1 MNNEEDLGQ
10 LISSK
15 RKEKNLTQKELAEL
29 LHISDKAI
37 SRWET
42 NASIPDFKMLQQ
54 IGEILDISF
63 KELISYKIDE
73 KDEAVVNAIVK
84 EYEKKTKKIEKNYR
98 KLFLI
103 FLLVV
108 IFLILLIF
116 FRSTFN
122 QFRLYDIAIIG
133 DEYYESVGLYVDTN
147 LQDYIYLGSL
157 NLNKDINMENATAD
171 IYIQNGNSKKI
182 LKHYDNIAN
191 NIKFEIDKSY
201 FKSNSLERY
210 FDNVYIRVN
219 DSNND
224 QEFIGQL
231 MFTLRFSN
239 NKIFYHINEE
249 IIDNNN
255 DDAFNNIK
263 RKLKELGFKEK
274 TENIY
279 VDASGEFEYY
289 INSNYLSYI
298 YDDSKANLRYNYKY
312 YLENE
317 KLFVVITSFKNSKE
331 IVIEKY
337 NYDAKRDKMNC
348 KVGQC
353 IDYKEILKFLDKYIK
368 KLS

>member
-42 NASIPDFKMLQQ
+42 NASIPDFKILQQ

-133 DEYYESVGLYVDTN
+133 DDYYESVGLYVDTN

-171 IYIQNGNSKKI
+171 IYIQNGNSKKV

-219 DSNND
+219 DSND

-249 IIDNNN
+249 TIDNNN
-255 DDAFNNIK
+255 DDDLKNIK
-263 RKLKELGFKEK
+263 SKLKELGFKEK
-274 TENIY
+274 IENIYEDNTENIKYY
-279 VDASGEFEYY
+279 VD
-289 INSNYLSYI
+289 SNCLAYI
-298 YDDSKANLRYNYKY
+298 YEDEKSNLRYNYKY
-312 YLENE
+312 YLESE
-317 KLFVVITSFKNSKE
+317 KLFVVISSFKNSKE

-353 IDYKEILKFLDKYIK
+353 IDYKEVLKFLDKYIK

>member
-54 IGEILDISF
+54 IGEILGISF

-84 EYEKKTKKIEKNYR
+84 EYEKKTKKIEKKYR

-133 DEYYESVGLYVDTN
+133 DDYYESVGLYVDTN

-210 FDNVYIRVN
+210 FDNVYISVN

-231 MFTLRFSN
+231 NFVLRFSN

-249 IIDNNN
+249 TIDNNN
-255 DDAFNNIK
+255 DDDLKNIK
-263 RKLKELGFKEK
+263 SKLKELGFKEK

>member
-54 IGEILDISF
+54 IGEILGISF

-219 DSNND
+219 DSKNN

-231 MFTLRFSN
+231 NFVLRFSN

-249 IIDNNN
+249 AIDNN
-255 DDAFNNIK
+255 DDHDLNNIK
-263 RKLKELGFKEK
+263 SKLKELGFKEK
-274 TENIY
+274 NENIY
-279 VDASGEFEYY
+279 VDASGKFEYY
-289 INSNYLSYI
+289 INSNYLAYI
-298 YDDSKANLRYNYKY
+298 YDDNKSNLRYNYKY

>member
-133 DEYYESVGLYVDTN
+133 DDYYESVGLYVDTN

-231 MFTLRFSN
+231 NFVLRFSN

-249 IIDNNN
+249 TIDNNN
-255 DDAFNNIK
+255 DDDLKNIK
-263 RKLKELGFKEK
+263 SKLKELGFKENA
-274 TENIY
+274 ENIY
-279 VDASGEFEYY
+279 VDPSGDFKYY
-289 INSNYLSYI
+289 VNGDYLVYL
-298 YDDSKANLRYNYKY
+298 YDDSKANLRYNYKFY
-312 YLENE
+312 FESK
-317 KLFVVITSFKNSKE
+317 KLIVAISSFKNTKE
-331 IVIEKY
+331 IIIEKY

-353 IDYKEILKFLDKYIK
+353 IDYKEVLKFLDKYIK

>member
-54 IGEILDISF
+54 IGEILGISF

-133 DEYYESVGLYVDTN
+133 DDYYESVGLYVDTN

-219 DSNND
+219 DSKNN

-231 MFTLRFSN
+231 NFVLRFSN

-249 IIDNNN
+249 AIDNN
-255 DDAFNNIK
+255 DDHDLNNIK
-263 RKLKELGFKEK
+263 SKLKELGFKEK
-274 TENIY
+274 NENIY
-279 VDASGEFEYY
+279 VDASGKFEYY
-289 INSNYLSYI
+289 INSNYLAYI
-298 YDDSKANLRYNYKY
+298 YDDNKSNLRYNYKY

>member
-54 IGEILDISF
+54 IGEILGISF

-133 DEYYESVGLYVDTN
+133 DDYYESVGLYVDTN

-157 NLNKDINMENATAD
+157 NSNKDINMENATAD

-219 DSNND
+219 DSKNN

-231 MFTLRFSN
+231 NFVLRFSN

-249 IIDNNN
+249 AIDNN
-255 DDAFNNIK
+255 DDHDLNNIK
-263 RKLKELGFKEK
+263 SKLKELGFKEK
-274 TENIY
+274 NENIY

-289 INSNYLSYI
+289 INSNYLAYI
-298 YDDSKANLRYNYKY
+298 YDDNKSNLRYNYKY

>member
-54 IGEILDISF
+54 IGEILGISF

-133 DEYYESVGLYVDTN
+133 DDYYESVGLYVDTN

-219 DSNND
+219 DSNSD

-231 MFTLRFSN
+231 NFVLRFSN

-263 RKLKELGFKEK
+263 SKLKELDFKEK

-279 VDASGEFEYY
+279 VDASGDFKYY
-289 INSNYLSYI
+289 VDSNCLTYI
-298 YDDSKANLRYNYKY
+298 YEDEKSNLRYNYKY
-312 YLENE
+312 YLESE
-317 KLFVVITSFKNSKE
+317 KLFVVISSLKDEKE
-331 IVIEKY
+331 IMIEKY
-337 NYDAKRDKMNC
+337 NYDVKANKMNC

-353 IDYKEILKFLDKYIK
+353 IDYKEVLKFLDKYIK

>member
-54 IGEILDISF
+54 IGEILGISF

-84 EYEKKTKKIEKNYR
+84 EYEKKTKKIENNYR

-133 DEYYESVGLYVDTN
+133 DDYYESVGLYVDTN

>member
-1 MNNEEDLGQ
+1 MNNDEDLGQ

-15 RKEKNLTQKELAEL
+15 RKEKKLTQKELAEL

-42 NASIPDFKMLQQ
+42 NTSLPDFKMLQQ
-54 IGEILDISF
+54 ISEILDISF

-73 KDEAVVNAIVK
+73 KDEEAVNAIVK
-84 EYEKKTKKIEKNYR
+84 EYEKKTKKIEKKYR

-103 FLLVV
+103 FLLIL
-108 IFLILLIF
+108 IFSILLIF
-116 FRSTFN
+116 FRSTYN

-133 DEYYESVGLYVDTN
+133 DDYYESVGLYVDTN

-157 NLNKDINMENATAD
+157 NLNKDISVENTSAD
-171 IYIQNGNSKKI
+171 IYIQNGNSEII
-182 LKHYDNIAN
+182 LKHYDNITT
-191 NIKFEIDKSY
+191 NIRFEIDKSY

-210 FDNVYIRVN
+210 FDNIYIRVN
-219 DSNND
+219 DSKND

-231 MFTLRFSN
+231 IFTLRFSN
-239 NKIFYHINEE
+239 NKIFYRINKETIE
-249 IIDNNN
+249 NDN
-255 DDAFNNIK
+255 DDDLQNIK
-263 RKLKELGFKEK
+263 KELEELGFKEK

-289 INSNYLSYI
+289 LNGACLI
-298 YDDSKANLRYNYKY
+298 YTSEDSKANLKYSYKY
-312 YLENE
+312 YLKSQ
-317 KLFVVITSFKNSKE
+317 KLIVAISSLKGEKE
-331 IVIEKY
+331 IMIEKY
-337 NYDAKRDKMNC
+337 NYDAKANKMNC

-353 IDYKEILKFLDKYIK
+353 IDYNDVLKFLDKYIE